1 MARAM
6 NKSQIIFFSQ
16 NIHNTAQVNVSKK
29 KKDNEKVSL
38 IPNLEEIK
46 GICTPDVTISRTTR
60 TYFQG
65 YKKINKNSTS
75 LEYKFITV

>member
-6 NKSQIIFFSQ
+6 NKSQINFFSQ
-16 NIHNTAQVNVSKK
+16 NIHNTAQASVSKK
-29 KKDNEKVSL
+29 KNKEKVSL

-60 TYFQG
+60 TYFQD
-65 YKKINKNSTS
+65 YEKINKKSIS

>member
-29 KKDNEKVSL
+29 KDKEKVSL

-65 YKKINKNSTS
+65 YKKINKKSTS